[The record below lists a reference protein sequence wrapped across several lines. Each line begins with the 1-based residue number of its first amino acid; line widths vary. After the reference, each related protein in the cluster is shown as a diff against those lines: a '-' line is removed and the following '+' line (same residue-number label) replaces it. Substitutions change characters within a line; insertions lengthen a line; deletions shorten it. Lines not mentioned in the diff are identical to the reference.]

1 MAQQAATAP
10 RTRPIGVTI
19 LAVLT
24 GIVAVLCAVH
34 LLQSLAIFPYLIGP
48 ISVRGFNLWNALMWG
63 LLLWVYIWLIQM
75 LWRVDRQAWL
85 FLVIITIWNLS
96 VDFMLMLGSSEF
108 SDVSLS
114 FLLNGVILI
123 YCMLPGVREA
133 FGTA

>member
-1 MAQQAATAP
+1 MAQQAATTQ

-19 LAVLT
+19 LAVLA
-24 GIVAVLCAVH
+24 GIVAVLCGVH
-34 LLQSLAIFPYLIGP
+34 LLQSLAIFPYIFGP

-63 LLLWVYIWLIQM
+63 LLLFVYIWLIRM

-96 VDFMLMLGSSEF
+96 VDFMMILGSSEF

-133 FGTA
+133 FGTD

>member
-1 MAQQAATAP
+1 MAQQVASAP

-19 LAVLT
+19 LAVLA
-24 GIVAVLCAVH
+24 GIVAVLCGVH
-34 LLQSLAIFPYLIGP
+34 LLQSLAIFPYIFGP

-63 LLLWVYIWLIQM
+63 LLLFVYIWLIQM

-133 FGTA
+133 FGTD

>member
-1 MAQQAATAP
+1 M
-10 RTRPIGVTI
+10 
-19 LAVLT
+19 
-24 GIVAVLCAVH
+24 H
-34 LLQSLAIFPYLIGP
+34 LLQSLAIFPYIFGP

-63 LLLWVYIWLIQM
+63 LLLFVYIWLIQM

-133 FGTA
+133 FGTD

>member
-19 LAVLT
+19 LAVLA

-48 ISVRGFNLWNALMWG
+48 ISVRGFNLWNAIMWG
-63 LLLWVYIWLIQM
+63 LLLWVYIWLVQM
-75 LWRVDRQAWL
+75 LWRVDRGAWL
-85 FLVIITIWNLS
+85 FLVIITIWNLI
-96 VDFMLMLGSSEF
+96 VDFLIIFGVPDF

-133 FGTA
+133 FGTD

>member
-1 MAQQAATAP
+1 MAQQVATAP

-19 LAVLT
+19 LAVLA
-24 GIVAVLCAVH
+24 GIVAVLCGVH
-34 LLQSLAIFPYLIGP
+34 LLQSLAIFPYIFGS

-85 FLVIITIWNLS
+85 FLVIITVWNLS
-96 VDFMLMLGSSEF
+96 VDLMMMLGSSEF

-123 YCMLPGVREA
+123 YCMPPGVREA
-133 FGTA
+133 FGTD